1 MPSSGLA
8 VGPSPVSGVRPI
20 LAVPFSGD
28 VNCVS
33 LCARPLLRFALC
45 VERTVLLSVNKH
57 HVMGYSVGLIV

>member
-1 MPSSGLA
+1 M
-8 VGPSPVSGVRPI
+8 
-20 LAVPFSGD
+20 AVPFSGD